1 MNPSNSSGTSDLRH
15 DVESL
20 LSSMEMAFYGLLEQ
34 PEQAKEYEDLFV
46 KSISK
51 IRQIKSLIKVEGSAN
66 E

>member
-1 MNPSNSSGTSDLRH
+1 
-15 DVESL
+15 
-20 LSSMEMAFYGLLEQ
+20 MEMAFYGLLEQ